1 MIDEHAAL
9 KAERAAVL
17 ETVRSLEPAD
27 WDVESL
33 CAGWLVR
40 DVVSHLNLN
49 VSLKPWTAIAGFVRA
64 RGDFA
69 AFMDRASR
77 AARSRPIA
85 EQLRLLEQLA
95 DSSAVAPTTMRSDGA
110 IDAFVH
116 HHDIALP
123 LGRDVP
129 SDPAR
134 LRWMADGLP
143 QSNRFIGAARRVE
156 GLRMIATDIDWH
168 YGTGPELRGP
178 AAAILVAACG
188 RSALDDQLEGPGLAT
203 LQARRR

>member
-1 MIDEHAAL
+1 MIDEHTAL